1 MQLNDILEEH
11 SLKNISKKTNI
22 SEDNI
27 EYLLERKFEKLERVK
42 AMGFISIIEREFKA
56 NLATLRNEAQ
66 DYYAE
71 HDNADRGIVVTGKL
85 IEEKRGKSKWL
96 FFIVLILLAYAS
108 WYFVTQYD
116 KSHLNT
122 LQPVKE
128 EVEEGTNGMENSSE
142 LDIIHTIKQKWND
155 IVSKDQKD
163 VTVLDAEIQVDQNE
177 VSETAVEIVEPVVAE
192 EEKPEETN
200 VARVTEEE

>member
-122 LQPVKE
+122 LQPAKE
-128 EVEEGTNGMENSSE
+128 EVEERLSE
-142 LDIIHTIKQKWND
+142 EELAHLKERLMKMGIEETEADLMVEQARYLTR
-155 IVSKDQKD
+155 
-163 VTVLDAEIQVDQNE
+163 AEIDALL
-177 VSETAVEIVEPVVAE
+177 SEIGGADE
-192 EEKPEETN
+192 
-200 VARVTEEE
+200 